1 MEETRE
7 QCKIASF
14 FKYRAGRIGASVSG
28 AVAHSNPSQPS
39 QSLIK
44 SICYPSLLSAT
55 TKATGHGIKYE
66 SEVIRAYAEESDG
79 SCSDD
84 VEFVKEAFAKTNK
97 YAALSALSNTD
108 NDPILSPTGWLTC
121 DIIQQTQCLF
131 AKGPPCY

>member
-1 MEETRE
+1 M
-7 QCKIASF
+7 
-14 FKYRAGRIGASVSG
+14 SG

-55 TKATGHGIKYE
+55 TKAIGHGIKYE
-66 SEVIRAYAEESDG
+66 SEVIRAYAAESDG
-79 SCSDD
+79 SRSDD

-97 YAALSALSNTD
+97 YAALSALSNTG

-121 DIIQQTQCLF
+121 DITQQAHVCLQRVNPVIEGF
-131 AKGPPCY
+131 QKANAWSSEKL